1 MNELLS
7 ALDDFFAREHNISNW
22 DHSHLEHIDLLYTQ
36 SLDGEH
42 DFQWYANA
50 ETVQIILQ
58 VDWEDA
64 HSIEF
69 DSLEDM
75 AHWLDML
82 SPGELETIADNYY
95 EYHKDEPPTDPWED
109 IAIEEKYRE
118 ERGF

>member
-1 MNELLS
+1 MNELLK
-7 ALDDFFAREHNISNW
+7 ALDTFFAEEHNIYEW
-22 DHSHLEHIDLLYTQ
+22 DHSHLEHIDLTYTQ

-42 DFQWYANA
+42 DFQWYVNA
-50 ETVQIILQ
+50 ETMQAILQ

-75 AHWLDML
+75 AEWIYSL
-82 SPGELETIADNYY
+82 SYGGLECLADNYY
-95 EYHKDEPPTDPWED
+95 ESHKDDPTDPWDD